1 MSLIET
7 KKYNKKDCVN
17 EFVRDLIQGNGV
29 ENFRKYSLNG
39 ELDKYHIRGMAWKI
53 FMEVLPETETLEQW
67 VETID
72 NLRKEYKKKAKT
84 ILKTQKF
91 KGDPLSGMAMTNSDN
106 STWKTYYA
114 DNDTKKLINLD
125 LDRTFQELEIF
136 HQAKIKSSLADI
148 LFMWNKE
155 NLDVGYQQGMNDI
168 LAVTFLGLY
177 PCYFK
182 NTKKLG
188 KDEILKISSE
198 QISAIQNAED
208 IYDFFHDEDELYSDL
223 FYCFTKLMKRGL
235 KELFQ
240 TIKGNEKL
248 VDYKKYEL
256 FHNQLEQDST
266 DDMQNPLSIRCT
278 LIIKEKLKSIDPDL
292 YQHFKKIGLNCGIFL
307 QRWLKCMFDREF
319 ELKDIF
325 IIWDAIFATPDAQ
338 NGYGLVFLDYIA
350 ISMILRIRK
359 TLLDSDQN
367 ECFTTLFK
375 YPTIENMAELVIF
388 SNNLQIAVEE
398 MISGKRSAFLDRLL
412 GKAPVITNNKNN
424 NTPVMQNN
432 FSGNMSFFPEGYNSN
447 FIQGNNDNIKE
458 NKGFFKNAFSSVGGF
473 FSNMK
478 HKIEKKIDQKFGQHN
493 DNNNNNNNNYNYT
506 NNNYNNNGV
515 ILGEINPIV
524 NMNMNNMG
532 YINNVSNMTNFNQ
545 INSLNDC
552 SQRIENLFN
561 KYSTYFSTEDANEYK
576 AIIQYLNNYK

>member
-7 KKYNKKDCVN
+7 KKYKKKDCVN
-17 EFVRDLIQGNGV
+17 EFVHDLIQGNGV

-72 NLRKEYKKKAKT
+72 NLRKEYKKKSKT

-106 STWKTYYA
+106 STWKTYYK

-125 LDRTFQELEIF
+125 LDRTFQELELF

-182 NTKKLG
+182 NNKKLG

-223 FYCFTKLMKRGL
+223 YYCYSKLMKRGL

-240 TIKGNEKL
+240 IIKGNEKL

-256 FHNQLEQDST
+256 FHNQLEQDSS

-359 TLLDSDQN
+359 KLLDSDQN

-388 SNNLQIAVEE
+388 ANNLQISVEE
-398 MISGKRSAFLDRLL
+398 MISGKRSVFLDSLL
-412 GKAPVITNNKNN
+412 GRAPVNTNNKNTY
-424 NTPVMQNN
+424 TPVLQNN
-432 FSGNMSFFPEGYNSN
+432 FSGNMSFFPENYNGN
-447 FIQGNNDNIKE
+447 FIQNNNDNIKE

-493 DNNNNNNNNYNYT
+493 DNNNNNMNNN
-506 NNNYNNNGV
+506 NNV
-515 ILGEINPIV
+515 ILGEINPI
-524 NMNMNNMG
+524 NMDNMG
-532 YINNVSNMTNFNQ
+532 YINNVSDMNNFNFNQ

>member
-188 KDEILKISSE
+188 KNEILKISSE

-240 TIKGNEKL
+240 TIKGNEKI

-458 NKGFFKNAFSSVGGF
+458 NKAFFKNAFSSVGGF

-478 HKIEKKIDQKFGQHN
+478 QKIDKKFGQHN

>member
-7 KKYNKKDCVN
+7 QKYNKRKCVD

-67 VETID
+67 VESID
-72 NLRKEYKKKAKT
+72 YLRKEFKKKSKT

-91 KGDPLSGMAMTNSDN
+91 KGDPLSGMAMSNSDN

-125 LDRTFQELEIF
+125 LDRTFQELAIF

-188 KDEILKISSE
+188 KDEILKLSSE

-223 FYCFTKLMKRGL
+223 YYCFSKLMKRGL

-248 VDYKKYEL
+248 IDYKKYEL
-256 FHNQLEQDST
+256 FHNQLEQEST

-292 YQHFKKIGLNCGIFL
+292 YQHFKKIGLNCGVFL

-319 ELKDIF
+319 ELKEIF

-359 TLLDSDQN
+359 KLLDSDQN

-375 YPTIENMAELVIF
+375 YPTIENISELVIF
-388 SNNLQIAVEE
+388 ANNLQTAVEE
-398 MISGKRSAFLDRLL
+398 MISGKRSVFLDRLL
-412 GKAPVITNNKNN
+412 GNAPVTMNTKNSFSPNN
-424 NTPVMQNN
+424 NSTAQNT
-432 FSGNMSFFPEGYNSN
+432 FSGNMSFFPENYNNN
-447 FIQGNNDNIKE
+447 FIQNNETTKE

-478 HKIEKKIDQKFGQHN
+478 QKIEKKIDRKFGQHN
-493 DNNNNNNNNYNYT
+493 VNNNNNSNNLNM
-506 NNNYNNNGV
+506 
-515 ILGEINPIV
+515 LGEINPIG
-524 NMNMNNMG
+524 NEG
-532 YINNVSNMTNFNQ
+532 YMTNMNQ

-552 SQRIENLFN
+552 SQRISNLFN
-561 KYSTYFSTEDANEYK
+561 KYSSYFSTEDANEYK

>member
-72 NLRKEYKKKAKT
+72 NLRKEYKKKSKT

-424 NTPVMQNN
+424 NIPVMQNN

-478 HKIEKKIDQKFGQHN
+478 QKIDKKFGQHN

-524 NMNMNNMG
+524 NMNMNMNNMG

>member
-91 KGDPLSGMAMTNSDN
+91 KGDPLSGMAMANSDN

-478 HKIEKKIDQKFGQHN
+478 QKIDKKFGQHN

-524 NMNMNNMG
+524 NMNMNMNNMG

>member
-72 NLRKEYKKKAKT
+72 NLRKEYKKKSKT

-478 HKIEKKIDQKFGQHN
+478 QKIDKKFGQHN

-524 NMNMNNMG
+524 NMNMNMNNMG

-561 KYSTYFSTEDANEYK
+561 KYSTYFSTEDANEFK